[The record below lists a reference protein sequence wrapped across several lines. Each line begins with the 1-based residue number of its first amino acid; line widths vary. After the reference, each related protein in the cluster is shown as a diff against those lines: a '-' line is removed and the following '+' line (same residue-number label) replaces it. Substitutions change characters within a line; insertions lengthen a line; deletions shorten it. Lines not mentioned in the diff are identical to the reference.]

1 MAALG
6 KLALRTVER
15 QPQTDPIIHRRQKV
29 VDAIH
34 QQKQVLAA
42 HLKGE
47 TLNVERRKRVRNADG
62 EVLWE
67 NTKVPLRAWFFEKDS
82 GWYVQCRYG
91 ARVLLVDGKHNAV
104 FVPKLEQVADVLDAF
119 AAAAQAGELD
129 QAIVQVSKRKE
140 KSQ

>member
-1 MAALG
+1 MVLLN
-6 KLALRTVER
+6 KLTFRTVE
-15 QPQTDPIIHRRQKV
+15 QDGTDPKIARRNKLV
-29 VDAIH
+29 AAIH

-47 TLNVERRKRVRNADG
+47 TFTVERRKRVQKGDG

-67 NTKVPLRAWFFEKDS
+67 NTNKSIRAWFFEKAD

-104 FVPKLEQVADVLDAF
+104 FVPKLDQVGDVLDAF
-119 AAAAQAGELD
+119 ATAAQAGELD
-129 QAIVQVSKRKE
+129 QAIAQASKRKG